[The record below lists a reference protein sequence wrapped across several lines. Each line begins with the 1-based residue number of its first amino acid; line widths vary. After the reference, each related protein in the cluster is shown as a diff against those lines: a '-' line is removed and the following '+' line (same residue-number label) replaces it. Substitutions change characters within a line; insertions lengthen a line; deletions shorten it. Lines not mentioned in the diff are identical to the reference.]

1 MAVFFFYFCGI
12 YLWVYGKLSEYE
24 TEGNKK
30 MDKKQKLLDL
40 IDKAGKGS
48 IEAAEQIA
56 VGYFKGE
63 FGEKNLAKARK
74 WASYAAKHGSKVAEN
89 LLKEL

>member
-1 MAVFFFYFCGI
+1 
-12 YLWVYGKLSEYE
+12 
-24 TEGNKK
+24 
-30 MDKKQKLLDL
+30 MDNKQKLLDL

-63 FGEKNLAKARK
+63 FGEKNPAKAKK
-74 WASYAAKHGSKVAEN
+74 WASYAAKHGSEVAAEILN
-89 LLKEL
+89 KL

>member
-1 MAVFFFYFCGI
+1 
-12 YLWVYGKLSEYE
+12 
-24 TEGNKK
+24 

-63 FGEKNLAKARK
+63 FGEKNLAKAK
-74 WASYAAKHGSKVAEN
+74 K
-89 LLKEL
+89 